1 MKLQRTQRLYR
12 QTQYYTIIHL
22 HVAEPL
28 EGLRR
33 AGEGRDVV
41 QRREQR
47 VAALAVR
54 LHLRLEGV
62 QRLHGRQSSG
72 LGAGGGR
79 LGDDETRRVL
89 NKLNNNH
96 HHHHQGNKRGAT
108 MLPPDMRD
116 QRRTP
121 LRSNRFDGSFPW
133 IIGEP
138 SFVSI
143 ALLFTHNATRPLN
156 PTAHSYEGWVT
167 TRRAQL
173 HGVARTLIHVSKQRE
188 VAPEP

>member
-22 HVAEPL
+22 NDNQVGVAEPF

-54 LHLRLEGV
+54 LHLGLEGV
-62 QRLHGRQSSG
+62 QRLHGRQSSA

-79 LGDDETRRVL
+79 LGGRDETCV
-89 NKLNNNH
+89 
-96 HHHHQGNKRGAT
+96 
-108 MLPPDMRD
+108 
-116 QRRTP
+116 
-121 LRSNRFDGSFPW
+121 F
-133 IIGEP
+133 
-138 SFVSI
+138 
-143 ALLFTHNATRPLN
+143 
-156 PTAHSYEGWVT
+156 
-167 TRRAQL
+167 
-173 HGVARTLIHVSKQRE
+173 
-188 VAPEP
+188 